1 MHTLFRA
8 SIDTSLAHSL
18 NTWGVGHHL
27 ITSIAAKDLVYM
39 TILLGVLWVALNSL
53 KEVKPFAA
61 LPYIKHLVIDG
72 FFILAVPVGLTTLIS
87 ELISKWHV
95 RQRPFVSMS
104 NVHAVIS
111 HAADGGFPS
120 HHAAFMAAVA
130 TAVYLRNRQAGN
142 GLMWLTVICG
152 IARIA
157 AGIHY
162 PTDII
167 FGITLGILVTVG
179 TNRLLMRVLSIS

>member
-1 MHTLFRA
+1 
-8 SIDTSLAHSL
+8 
-18 NTWGVGHHL
+18 
-27 ITSIAAKDLVYM
+27 
-39 TILLGVLWVALNSL
+39 
-53 KEVKPFAA
+53 
-61 LPYIKHLVIDG
+61 
-72 FFILAVPVGLTTLIS
+72 
-87 ELISKWHV
+87 
-95 RQRPFVSMS
+95 MS